1 MGVPKFWI
9 YTQAVIVLFVVAG
22 IVIAAIRLA

>member
-1 MGVPKFWI
+1 VSVPKFWI

-22 IVIAAIRLA
+22 IVIAAIRLS

>member
-1 MGVPKFWI
+1 MRVPKFWI